1 MILFSACDIKK
12 KLNKYPSPSNA
23 EVQVWVE
30 LSAIRS
36 NISEHFGRENRDRF
50 WNWLLASRAVG
61 GKIGKA
67 AGLKAKWRGLGDQF
81 WVSAVQPKGW
91 SLRPGHSMKE

>member
-36 NISEHFGRENRDRF
+36 NISEHFGRENRDHF

-61 GKIGKA
+61 GKN
-67 AGLKAKWRGLGDQF
+67 R
-81 WVSAVQPKGW
+81 
-91 SLRPGHSMKE
+91 